1 MMAVGIDDG
10 HTQRPEAAAQVFDH
24 HGFHV
29 HVAEAAVAVGDAHGV
44 MSRRP
49 HQGEGPLAFPGK
61 HEFPGPD
68 GASRRGEV
76 RCGAHAPDVRQAEV
90 HPLDIFIR
98 GHAGFVLG
106 NARKVEQPLL
116 AELILRIQQALF
128 TFRMRRAD
136 RPVERREKDDAKGSF
151 AHGKFLCEITGGGR
165 RKTLKREFSLPR
177 APIPHLPRQ
186 LGWWGKLCGGS
197 SFQRRKRAF
206 RLRKTPERDRSGVWI
221 CREIRSTEI
230 Q

>member
-1 MMAVGIDDG
+1 MA
-10 HTQRPEAAAQVFDH
+10 PP
-24 HGFHV
+24 
-29 HVAEAAVAVGDAHGV
+29 AEARCDAEHTR
-44 MSRRP
+44 RRP
-49 HQGEGPLAFPGK
+49 AGRSAPARYLHTWP
-61 HEFPGPD
+61 
-68 GASRRGEV
+68 RRV
-76 RCGAHAPDVRQAEV
+76 
-90 HPLDIFIR
+90 
-98 GHAGFVLG
+98 VLG

-177 APIPHLPRQ
+177 TPHPSSSQTVGLV
-186 LGWWGKLCGGS
+186 GKLCGGS

>member
-1 MMAVGIDDG
+1 
-10 HTQRPEAAAQVFDH
+10 
-24 HGFHV
+24 
-29 HVAEAAVAVGDAHGV
+29 

-61 HEFPGPD
+61 HELTGPD

-90 HPLDIFIR
+90 YPLDILMR

-136 RPVERREKDDAKGSF
+136 RPVECREKDDAKGSF
-151 AHGKFLCEITGGGR
+151 AHGRFLCEITGG
-165 RKTLKREFSLPR
+165 REKKSLEKGAFSLP
-177 APIPHLPRQ
+177 PDPHPSSSQTVRLVGEAVRREFVPAEEESLP
-186 LGWWGKLCGGS
+186 
-197 SFQRRKRAF
+197 FEENA
-206 RLRKTPERDRSGVWI
+206 
-221 CREIRSTEI
+221 
-230 Q
+230 

>member
-1 MMAVGIDDG
+1 MNSVRIVPIDVLRTVSMMAVGIDDG

-49 HQGEGPLAFPGK
+49 YQGEGPLAFPGK
-61 HEFPGPD
+61 HEFTGPD

-106 NARKVEQPLL
+106 NARKVEP
-116 AELILRIQQALF
+116 AYTAGALHV
-128 TFRMRRAD
+128 
-136 RPVERREKDDAKGSF
+136 PDA
-151 AHGKFLCEITGGGR
+151 
-165 RKTLKREFSLPR
+165 
-177 APIPHLPRQ
+177 
-186 LGWWGKLCGGS
+186 
-197 SFQRRKRAF
+197 
-206 RLRKTPERDRSGVWI
+206 SG
-221 CREIRSTEI
+221 
-230 Q
+230 